1 MRGLQGECEDDRA
14 RGTEGKVSVYAMR
27 EDEKAG
33 RANARAGEQ
42 EGGEQEGGEQEG
54 WDGLKAGEQED

>member
-1 MRGLQGECEDDRA
+1 M
-14 RGTEGKVSVYAMR
+14 SVYAMR
-27 EDEKAG
+27 EDERAG

-42 EGGEQEGGEQEG
+42 ESRRAESRRDGMG